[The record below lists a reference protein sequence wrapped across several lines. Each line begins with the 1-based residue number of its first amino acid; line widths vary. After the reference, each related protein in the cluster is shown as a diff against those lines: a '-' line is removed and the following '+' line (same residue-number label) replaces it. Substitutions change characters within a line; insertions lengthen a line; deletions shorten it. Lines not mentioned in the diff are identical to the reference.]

1 MNIFPAMLDVSS
13 RDPAEIV
20 VPLALAMLMGLTT
33 GIERYIRGRPAGLR
47 TYILVCVS
55 FATIALLSESFFRAA
70 GQIFQ
75 ADPARLAAGGLT
87 GIGFLGA
94 GVIIRNRSDVFGLT
108 TAASIWT
115 MAVIGLALGARHYIL
130 ACTLYVIALA
140 ALWLLRYLEP
150 ILPRE
155 TFRQIALQVRPPG
168 MTLEEA
174 RQYFKRF
181 RIVLQNVDICYHHQ
195 IDRIDYVFFLHGKRP
210 DAFVE
215 AFESLVQRDGVQ
227 YGALQQL
234 GEDENPQ

>member
-1 MNIFPAMLDVSS
+1 MHIFPLWLSTYHPHLV
-13 RDPAEIV
+13 EIV
-20 VPLALAMLMGLTT
+20 VPLALAILMGFTI
-33 GIERYIRGRPAGLR
+33 GVERYIRGRPAGLR

-55 FATIALLSESFFRAA
+55 FTTIALLSQTFFRAA
-70 GQIFQ
+70 GELGR

-115 MAVIGLALGARHYIL
+115 VAVIGLALGAWHYML

-140 ALWLLRYLEP
+140 VLWLLRYLEP

-155 TFRQIALQVRPPG
+155 TFRQIALQMRGPG

-174 RQYFKRF
+174 RQYFAQF
-181 RIVLQNVDICYHHQ
+181 QIDLQNINICYHRQTGH
-195 IDRIDYVFFLHGKRP
+195 IDYLFFLHGKYP

-215 AFESLVQRDGVQ
+215 AFESLVQQEGVE
-227 YGALQQL
+227 YAALQQE
-234 GEDENPQ
+234 GGDENPP